1 MPEVGARRSRLLKIT
16 NCPVPLLPP
25 LYPLTLYLSRFTGLP
40 HHLLPY
46 SSVPFP
52 SELLPHSVDLSQLTD
67 RINTG
72 LSQLRYGEEPV
83 ALYEPIRYIMA
94 LGGKRIRPLL
104 TLLGA
109 HIFTDELEPAL
120 KPALATEVFH
130 NFTLLHDDLM
140 DQAPL
145 RRGKATVHEK
155 WNPNVAILSGD
166 VMLVRAYELFLDVQ
180 PELLAHVLR
189 RFSQTAAEVCEGQQW
204 DMNFETE
211 TEVSIDQYLD
221 MIRLKTAV
229 LLGFAL
235 ELGALLAGAS
245 REDADHLRQF
255 GVGIGVAF
263 QLRDDLLDVYGDA
276 ATFGKRVGG
285 DILSDKKTYLLLT
298 AQAQASE
305 AQRTILAQH
314 IGQPVADAEAK
325 VQAVRTIYDEL
336 EIRPQT
342 EALINDYFLD
352 ALQHLERVAAPETR
366 RQPLRQLALQL
377 LEREQ

>member
-1 MPEVGARRSRLLKIT
+1 M
-16 NCPVPLLPP
+16 
-25 LYPLTLYLSRFTGLP
+25 TGLP
-40 HHLLPY
+40 YLSLLNRIP
-46 SSVPFP
+46 
-52 SELLPHSVDLSQLTD
+52 LSVDLSYFSQQLSA
-67 RINTG
+67 G
-72 LSQLRYGEEPV
+72 LAQLHYGEQP
-83 ALYEPIRYIMA
+83 ATLYEPIRYIMG

-109 HIFTDELEPAL
+109 HLFTDNLDPVL

-130 NFTLLHDDLM
+130 NFTLLHDDIM

-145 RRGKATVHEK
+145 RRGQPTVHEK
-155 WNPNVAILSGD
+155 WNQNVAILSGD
-166 VMLVRAYELFLDVQ
+166 VMLVRAYELFLDV
-180 PELLAHVLR
+180 PPHLLAHVLR

-211 TEVSIDQYLD
+211 TQVSIPQYLD

-235 ELGALLAGAS
+235 ELGALLGGAS
-245 REDADHLRQF
+245 QEDADHLRQF
-255 GVGIGVAF
+255 GTGIGVAF

-285 DILSDKKTYLLLT
+285 DIVSDKKTFLLLT
-298 AQAQASE
+298 AQAQASPTQQ
-305 AQRTILAQH
+305 AVLARH
-314 IGQPVADAEAK
+314 IGQPVPDAEAK
-325 VQAVRTIYDEL
+325 VQAVRAIYDEL

-342 EALINDYFLD
+342 EALINDYFQD

-366 RQPLRQLALQL
+366 KEPLHRLAMQLM
-377 LEREQ
+377 EREQ

>member
-1 MPEVGARRSRLLKIT
+1 MTPQEFPQLITAALAVLDYGQAPE
-16 NCPVPLLPP
+16 
-25 LYPLTLYLSRFTGLP
+25 TLYDPL
-40 HHLLPY
+40 
-46 SSVPFP
+46 
-52 SELLPHSVDLSQLTD
+52 
-67 RINTG
+67 
-72 LSQLRYGEEPV
+72 
-83 ALYEPIRYIMA
+83 RYIMG
-94 LGGKRIRPLL
+94 LGGKRIRPQL
-104 TLLGA
+104 TLFGA
-109 HIFTDELEPAL
+109 YLFTDNLGPAV

-145 RRGKATVHEK
+145 RRGQATVHEK

-166 VMLVRAYELFLDVQ
+166 VMLVRAYELFLEVK
-180 PELLAHVLR
+180 PELLPRILA

-211 TEVSIDQYLD
+211 ATVSIAQYLD

-235 ELGALLAGAS
+235 ELGARIAGAP
-245 REDADHLRQF
+245 EADAEHLRQF
-255 GVGIGVAF
+255 GTAIGVAF

-285 DILSDKKTYLLLT
+285 DIVSDKKTYLLLT

-305 AQRTILAQH
+305 AQRAVLAYH
-314 IGQPVADAEAK
+314 IGQPLPDADAK
-325 VQAVRTIYDEL
+325 VQAVRAVYDEL

-342 EALINDYFLD
+342 EELINCYFLD
-352 ALQHLERVAAPETR
+352 ALQHLEPVAAPEMR
-366 RQPLRQLALQL
+366 KKPLHQLALQL
-377 LEREQ
+377 LERES

>member
-1 MPEVGARRSRLLKIT
+1 M
-16 NCPVPLLPP
+16 
-25 LYPLTLYLSRFTGLP
+25 
-40 HHLLPY
+40 
-46 SSVPFP
+46 
-52 SELLPHSVDLSQLTD
+52 DLSYFTNKLSA
-67 RINTG
+67 G
-72 LSQLRYGEEPV
+72 LAELRYGDQPTS
-83 ALYEPIRYIMA
+83 LYEPIRYIMG

-109 HIFTDELEPAL
+109 HLFTDDLDAIV

-145 RRGKATVHEK
+145 RRGQATVHEK

-166 VMLVRAYELFLDVQ
+166 VMLVRAYELLFDIR

-211 TEVSIDQYLD
+211 TEVSIAQYLD

-235 ELGALLAGAS
+235 ELGALLGGAS

-255 GVGIGVAF
+255 GVGIGLAF

-285 DILSDKKTYLLLT
+285 DIVSDKKTYLLLT
-298 AQAQASE
+298 AQAQANA
-305 AQRTILAQH
+305 AQRAVLAQH
-314 IGQPVADAEAK
+314 IGQPVPDAEAK
-325 VQAVRTIYDEL
+325 VQAVRAVYDEL

-342 EALINDYFLD
+342 EQLINEYFLD
-352 ALQHLERVAAPETR
+352 ALQLLERVVAPETR
-366 RQPLRQLALQL
+366 KKPLHQLALQL
-377 LEREQ
+377 LERES